1 MSSNA
6 SAFIGDDLIIEG
18 DLRSKGAIE
27 VGGIVTGSVS
37 ASSLTVSQ
45 GGRVF
50 GVVRTDTAEV
60 NGTLQGTVLVRNLIR
75 IGSTGSV
82 SGDVRYG
89 QLALELGGE
98 LSAEVT
104 NVPPALVGDMQIVVR
119 RGHSVRVTT
128 EDINAIDP
136 DDEASALTFTVTCP
150 AGGHMARVEAPDVPV
165 DRFSKSDVLGGAI
178 VYVHDGRPGRSTSVA
193 ITVSDSSGATS
204 GPPQQLHVAVTDA

>member
-1 MSSNA
+1 MNSNG

-37 ASSLTVSQ
+37 AASLTVSE

-50 GVVRTDTAEV
+50 GVVRTDSAEV
-60 NGTLQGTVLVRNLIR
+60 NGTLQGTLLVRNLIR

-82 SGDVRYG
+82 TGDVRYG
-89 QLALELGGE
+89 QLVLELGGE

-119 RGHSVRVTT
+119 RGQSVRVTT
-128 EDINAIDP
+128 DDINAIDP
-136 DDEASALTFTVTCP
+136 DDSPTGLTFIVACP
-150 AGGHMARVEAPDVPV
+150 AGGHMARVETPDVPLE
-165 DRFSKSDVLGGAI
+165 RFTKADVLEGAI
-178 VYVHDGRPGRSTSVA
+178 IYVHDGRPGRNASVS
-193 ITVSDSSGATS
+193 ISVTDSGGATS
-204 GPPQQLHVAVTDA
+204 GAPQQLQVAVTDA